1 MPTRFRKTSC
11 LAVLLYLI
19 SIPPIWALQ
28 SETRGVPWVG
38 DNGLPESV
46 REIMARGDVAE
57 SERPPRLRTDR
68 RGHYDR
74 SNLPE
79 NPSAPKVSKWP
90 SAGLPGLKDDLL
102 MDVEEARTDA
112 TAPSAPQTLG
122 TNVIAATIST
132 SGFIPP
138 DSMGA
143 VGPTQIVVPVNG
155 RIRTLTKAGAL
166 DGIIDTT
173 TNNFFNTVRNASTT
187 SDPRVVFDRLS
198 QRWFIVMINTAT
210 PNRVLVAVS
219 SGATITGMGSFT
231 FFQFRHDLVGP
242 TPNADTGGF
251 ADQPSLGVD
260 NNALYVGVNVF
271 NAAGTAFLGS
281 TGFVI
286 NKANLI
292 GGSLVVTPFRQL
304 STGSIAGPFAPLGVT
319 NMNPSATEGYFIGV
333 DNLAFSR
340 LQIRRVSSPGGTPSI
355 SSNITLTVPATALP
369 RTVPA
374 QGSSPLPLDGN
385 DDRLVDAQITNGSLW
400 TAHGIQVNSSGVA
413 SSTGGRNGVRFYEI
427 INLTTTPT
435 LRQSGTLFDPAASN
449 PLFFWT
455 GSIAT
460 SGQGHTALGASF
472 AAAAPFNGGTINGY
486 AGVAFNGRLAGG
498 ALGTLNP
505 TTNLNPGGGTYNVE
519 TSSSR
524 GRQRWGDYSN
534 VVVDPTDNMTMWSF
548 QEMADTTNSWGVLV
562 TQLKAPPPATPSSA
576 SPASAARAATLS
588 VTINGTSSSGSGFFD
603 PGSAFPN
610 RIAAAVDGGGVTV
623 NSVTYTNPTSITL
636 NLTVDSGAATGS
648 RTITVSNPDGQF
660 ATSASGIFTITGAI
674 LTLSPSTLPNGS
686 VGASYNQNITASGGS
701 GPYTF
706 SIAAGALPTGLTLNG
721 STGAITGTPSN
732 PGTANFTVGAVDSVG
747 NTGSQPYVVKIAGVV
762 SNNVSLPVLSTSYDP
777 TPSPGLAGRFTIN
790 TTLTNN
796 GPGLSPPF
804 FFKILTLSK
813 NGTDQNPAQPDK
825 LLSADNGAGVA
836 GDIQTLAIGGL
847 STGASTPVSFLVG
860 IGSRQS
866 FRYYIDLYAVPPGT
880 ALTALDSEKF
890 AGPGAS
896 AATLLG
902 RFQFD
907 ISESSAPAGSAPPS
921 SDLTIANPLN
931 AGIITGPG
939 PQSRPVVAVDPIL
952 PNRLAVASNDYQSGT
967 VTVSTTEDRGKTWH
981 ATTLSRSLGNQQFF
995 AAHNPSLAFDS
1006 LGRLSVVYTLSN
1018 LNDSGNATVI
1028 SESSDGVTFSPP
1040 SAISLHPASDQIIDS
1055 RPVIA
1060 IRSGRRYVA
1069 WDSFSNAT
1077 GRYSIKLA
1085 RSPQGGLFDSPVS
1098 VVSDGLLSSPALAVS
1113 ERDVYVGWDDWGFNS
1128 RSPYNTGGR
1137 LMMTSAPIEG
1147 STNFSAPQEIA
1158 DTDIGFAQTIGAMPE
1173 IGAAP
1178 NLSLAVDPEKD
1189 RLVYAVFA
1197 DRGNGLDILITRSPN
1212 GGKTWQKTR
1221 VVNDDAGLADQFDP
1235 AIAVDPDGNIDISF
1249 YDTRLSSTS
1258 TAADVFVARSSN
1270 GNRFDNLRISSVASN
1285 DSLTNPSRDYTGNL
1299 GSRTAIAISQG
1310 GMVIA
1315 WTDTRQGSED
1325 IFLSIVEVP
1334 EK

>member
-1 MPTRFRKTSC
+1 MLY
-11 LAVLLYLI
+11 LAVLLYSLW
-19 SIPPIWALQ
+19 IPQAMWARQ
-28 SETRGVPWVG
+28 GETVGVPWVG
-38 DNGLPESV
+38 DSGLPESV
-46 REIMARGDVAE
+46 WDIMARRDVAE
-57 SERPPRLRTDR
+57 SERPPGLRTDR
-68 RGHYDR
+68 RGHHDR

-79 NPSAPKVSKWP
+79 NPNAPKVSNWP
-90 SAGLPGLKDDLL
+90 PAGLPGLKDEL
-102 MDVEEARTDA
+102 MDVQEAKTDA
-112 TAPSAPQTLG
+112 TPPSAPQSFG
-122 TNVIAATIST
+122 TNVIAATLST

-173 TNNFFNTVRNASTT
+173 TNNFFNSVRNASTT

-198 QRWFIVMINTAT
+198 QRWFIVMINTT
-210 PNRVLVAVS
+210 SPNRVLLAVS
-219 SGATITGMGSFT
+219 SGATITGTSSFT
-231 FFQFRHDLVGP
+231 FFQFQHDLVGP

-260 NNALYVGVNVF
+260 NNGLYIGVNVF

-286 NKANLI
+286 NRANLI

-304 STGSIAGPFAPLGVT
+304 STGSTAGPFAPLGVT

-333 DNLAFSR
+333 DTLVFST
-340 LQIRRVSSPGGTPSI
+340 LQIRRVSNPGGIPSI
-355 SSNITLTVPATALP
+355 SSNITLTVPATTHP

-385 DDRLVDAQITNGSLW
+385 DDRLINAQIMSGSLW

-413 SSTGGRNGVRFYEI
+413 SSTGGRDGMRFYEI
-427 INLTTTPT
+427 INLTTTPS

-449 PLFFWT
+449 PLFFWM

-486 AGVAFNGRLAGG
+486 AGVAFSGRLAGD

-505 TTNLNPGGGTYNVE
+505 TINLNPGGGAYNVE
-519 TSSSR
+519 RSSKR
-524 GRQRWGDYSN
+524 GSQRWGDYSN

-562 TQLKAPPPATPSSA
+562 TQLQAPPPATPSSA
-576 SPASAARAATLS
+576 SPPSAARAATLN
-588 VTINGTSSSGSGFFD
+588 VTITGTSSSGSGFFD
-603 PGSAFPN
+603 PGSAFQN
-610 RIAAAVDGGGVTV
+610 RIAAAVNGGGVTV
-623 NSVTYTNPTSITL
+623 NSVTYANPTSITL
-636 NLTVDSGAATGS
+636 NLTIAGGAATGS
-648 RTITVSNPDGQF
+648 RTVTVTNPDGQS
-660 ATSASGIFTITGAI
+660 ATSVSSIFTVTGAI
-674 LTLSPSTLPNGS
+674 LTLSPSTLPNGT
-686 VGASYNQNITASGGS
+686 VGVSYNQTITASGGS

-721 STGAITGTPSN
+721 PTGAITGTPSN
-732 PGTANFTVGAVDSVG
+732 AGTANFTVGALDSVG

-762 SNNVSLPVLSTSYDP
+762 SNNVSLPVISTSYDP
-777 TPSPGLAGRFTIN
+777 TPSPGFTGRFTIN

-796 GPGLSPPF
+796 GPDLSSPF
-804 FFKILTLSK
+804 FFKITTLSK

-825 LLSADNGAGVA
+825 LLSADNGTGTV
-836 GDIQTLAIGGL
+836 GDIQTLPIGGL
-847 STGASTPVSFLVG
+847 STGAFTPVSFLVG

-866 FRYYIDLYAVPPGT
+866 FSLFLDLYAVPPGS
-880 ALTALDSEKF
+880 ALTALDNEKL
-890 AGPGAS
+890 AGLNVS

-902 RFQFD
+902 HFQFD
-907 ISESSAPAGSAPPS
+907 VSESSAPVGPAPPT

-931 AGIITGPG
+931 VGIITGPG
-939 PQSRPVVAVDPIL
+939 PQSRPVAAVDPIL
-952 PNRLAVASNDYQSGT
+952 PNRLAIASNNYQAGT
-967 VTVSTTEDRGKTWH
+967 VSVSTTEDRGKTWH

-995 AAHNPSLAFDS
+995 IAHNPSLAFDS
-1006 LGRLSVVYTLSN
+1006 LGKLSVVYTLSN
-1018 LNDSGNATVI
+1018 LNDSATAIVI

-1040 SAISLHPASDQIIDS
+1040 SAISFHLASDQIIDS

-1060 IRSGRRYVA
+1060 IRSGGRYVA

-1077 GRYSIKLA
+1077 GQYSIKLA

-1098 VVSDGLLSSPALAVS
+1098 VVSNGLLSSPALAVS

-1128 RSPYNTGGR
+1128 RSSYNAGGR
-1137 LMMTSAPIEG
+1137 LMMTSTPVEG
-1147 STNFSAPQEIA
+1147 RINFSTPQEIA
-1158 DTDIGFAQTIGAMPE
+1158 RTNIGFAQRIGAMPE
-1173 IGAAP
+1173 KGAAP
-1178 NLSLAVDPEKD
+1178 NLSLAVDPKKD
-1189 RLVYAVFA
+1189 DLVYAVFA
-1197 DRGNGLDILITRSPN
+1197 DKGNGLDILMTRSAN
-1212 GGKTWQKTR
+1212 GGKSWQQTR

-1235 AIAVDPDGNIDISF
+1235 AIAVDPDGNINISF
-1249 YDTRLSSTS
+1249 YDTRLSSTF
-1258 TAADVFVARSSN
+1258 TAADVFIARSSKS
-1270 GNRFDNLRISSVASN
+1270 NRFDNLRISSVASN
-1285 DSLTNPSRDYTGNL
+1285 DSLTNLLRDYTANL
-1299 GSRTAIAISQG
+1299 GGRTAIAITQG
-1310 GMVIA
+1310 DLVIA

-1334 EK
+1334 KAPTIED